1 MEETVAK
8 KARFAPVDEAALSA
22 AIDASVPET
31 TKVATDFW
39 LGVFRSFCDQQGI
52 TIDLKKCSPSEF
64 DAALSQFYVGLRK
77 KNGEMYRK
85 SSYLAAR
92 AALSRYVAKTLERP
106 ECNVFRKAEFQ
117 RSNVVLDRTLKQKK
131 AEGNEPSVEH
141 KESIH
146 KSDLAKL
153 ALYFYDVLEEG
164 NTVKL
169 TQYCWF
175 NISLHFALRGAEV
188 QTRLKKED
196 IVFATDSEGKE
207 YATLRRDFLWKNC
220 PGGVGGREFETC
232 GRLQDP
238 RKVQALK
245 KLLSK
250 LHLKW
255 IVCFSEPCKVPKL
268 TPMKRGSYGALWVT
282 PCSEK

>member
-1 MEETVAK
+1 
-8 KARFAPVDEAALSA
+8 
-22 AIDASVPET
+22 
-31 TKVATDFW
+31 
-39 LGVFRSFCDQQGI
+39 
-52 TIDLKKCSPSEF
+52 
-64 DAALSQFYVGLRK
+64 
-77 KNGEMYRK
+77 MYRK

-117 RSNVVLDRTLKQKK
+117 RSNVVLDGTLKQK

-153 ALYFYDVLEEG
+153 ALYFHDVLEEG
-164 NTVKL
+164 NAVKL

-207 YATLRRDFLWKNC
+207 YATLRRDFLSKNC

-232 GRLQDP
+232 GRSQDP
-238 RKVQALK
+238 RQVQALK

-250 LHLKW
+250 LHPQVDRLFQRALQGPQADTKETWFMRCPLGHTVLREMLVRISKAADLSQRYTNHCLRATSITILKTTGFDDRA
-255 IVCFSEPCKVPKL
+255 VCQL
-268 TPMKRGSYGALWVT
+268 TGHKN
-282 PCSEK
+282 